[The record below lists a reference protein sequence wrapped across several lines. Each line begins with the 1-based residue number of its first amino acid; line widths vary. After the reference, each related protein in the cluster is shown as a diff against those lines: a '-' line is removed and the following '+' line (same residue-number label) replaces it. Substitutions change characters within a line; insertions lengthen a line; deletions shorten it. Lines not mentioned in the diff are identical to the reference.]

1 MSLSPSASP
10 APADSPPATS
20 SPPAPPLSPLPPPL
34 GSPPPLAP
42 PPSILPP
49 TASPPPPSPPL
60 EAPPS
65 PPLETPPVPPEEPPP
80 SPPEEPT
87 LSPPSPS
94 GSPPL
99 PFLPAK
105 PSPPPSPLPSETLP
119 PPGKTDTP
127 PPPSLPSEL
136 PPPVNAAS
144 PPPPSPPRRRGPKPS
159 LPPPISSSPP
169 KTSPSTPSLPE
180 TSPPPKPPPFPSS
193 STPAPK
199 NSPAT
204 TTLPFFGPV
213 GPPDGTIAAPIG
225 PIIEPK
231 TTPGETISPGTAQPL
246 VPKSLPETTPYHRS
260 SAGFLFGGVIVG
272 ALLLVLLGLLFVFY
286 RATRNRNNNSS
297 RHGQSKTP
305 PPKVQHQRGGYVE
318 PNQSNVITIP
328 PPNYSSSVSYG
339 TKEKSNAIAM
349 NVTISSG
356 TFTYEE
362 LLEATGGFSEAN
374 LLGEG
379 GFGYVHKGVLRN
391 GREVAVKQLKIG
403 SNQGEREFQAE
414 VDTISRV
421 HHKHLVSL
429 VCYIKY
435 PRVRNRDDPW
445 VTVTSLN
452 PRGRVQG
459 SSELEDPL
467 QPSTSGNLS
476 AAEDL
481 AAVGLV
487 VDLTDFGEEAVVHVE
502 DEPEIGEFHQD
513 PDSDSSVQHQRGG
526 YVEPNQSNVI
536 TIPPPNYSSSV
547 SYGTKEKS
555 NAIAMNVTIS
565 SGTFTYEELLEATG
579 GFSEA
584 NLLGEGGFG
593 YVHKGVL
600 RNGREVAVKQ
610 LKIGSNQGEREFQAE
625 VDTISRVHHKHLVSL
640 VGYCINGDKRLL
652 IYEFVP
658 KDTLEFHLHGNR
670 GSVLEWGMR
679 LRIAVGAA
687 KGLAYLHEDCSPTI
701 IHRDIKAANILL
713 DSKYEA
719 KVSDFGLAKFFSDT
733 NSSVTHISTR
743 VVGTF
748 GYMAPEYASSGKVTD
763 KSDVYSFG
771 VVLLELIT
779 GRPPIFAKD
788 PTRNQSL
795 VDWARPLLAKA
806 ISGESFDLLVDPRLE
821 KNYDTTQMA
830 DMAACAASCIRQS
843 AWLRPRMSQVIRAL
857 EGEVTLRNVEETYS
871 SSENPLPYGTSKRR
885 FNTDSSNGSTSEY
898 GINPSQS
905 SSEQHQFTGSKV

>member
-34 GSPPPLAP
+34 ESPPPLAP

-49 TASPPPPSPPL
+49 TASPPPLPSV

-65 PPLETPPVPPEEPPP
+65 PPLEAPPVPPEEPPP
-80 SPPEEPT
+80 VPPEEPAPSPPEEP
-87 LSPPSPS
+87 PPSLPFPS
-94 GSPPL
+94 GSPSL

-105 PSPPPSPLPSETLP
+105 PSPPPSPLPSESLP
-119 PPGKTDTP
+119 PPVKTVTP
-127 PPPSLPSEL
+127 PPPSLPTETT
-136 PPPVNAAS
+136 PPVNTAS
-144 PPPPSPPRRRGPKPS
+144 PPPSSPPRRRGPKPP
-159 LPPPISSSPP
+159 LPPPIISSPP
-169 KTSPSTPSLPE
+169 KPSPTTPSLPE
-180 TSPPPKPPPFPSS
+180 TSPPPKPPLSTPPFPSS
-193 STPAPK
+193 STPSPK
-199 NSPAT
+199 NSPAA
-204 TTLPFFGPV
+204 TLPFFGPI
-213 GPPDGTIAAPIG
+213 GPLPDGTIATPNG

-231 TTPGETISPGTAQPL
+231 TTPAQTISPGTAQPL
-246 VPKSLPETTPYHRS
+246 VPKSLPETTSYHRS

-286 RATRNRNNNSS
+286 RATRNRNNTSP
-297 RHGQSKTP
+297 RHQSKN
-305 PPKVQHQRGGYVE
+305 PPKVQHQRGGNVE
-318 PNQSNVITIP
+318 SDQTNVITIP
-328 PPNYSSSVSYG
+328 PLNYSSSVSYG
-339 TKEKSNAIAM
+339 TKESNAVAM
-349 NVTISSG
+349 NVT
-356 TFTYEE
+356 
-362 LLEATGGFSEAN
+362 
-374 LLGEG
+374 
-379 GFGYVHKGVLRN
+379 
-391 GREVAVKQLKIG
+391 
-403 SNQGEREFQAE
+403 
-414 VDTISRV
+414 
-421 HHKHLVSL
+421 
-429 VCYIKY
+429 
-435 PRVRNRDDPW
+435 
-445 VTVTSLN
+445 
-452 PRGRVQG
+452 
-459 SSELEDPL
+459 
-467 QPSTSGNLS
+467 
-476 AAEDL
+476 
-481 AAVGLV
+481 
-487 VDLTDFGEEAVVHVE
+487 
-502 DEPEIGEFHQD
+502 
-513 PDSDSSVQHQRGG
+513 
-526 YVEPNQSNVI
+526 
-536 TIPPPNYSSSV
+536 
-547 SYGTKEKS
+547 
-555 NAIAMNVTIS
+555 MS

-652 IYEFVP
+652 VYEFVP

-788 PTRNQSL
+788 PTRNLSL

-857 EGEVTLRNVEETYS
+857 EGEVTLRNVEERYS
-871 SSENPLPYGTSKRR
+871 SSENPNDNPVIMYGTSKRR
-885 FNTDSSNGSTSEY
+885 FNTDSSEGSTSEY

>member
-10 APADSPPATS
+10 APADSPPTTS
-20 SPPAPPLSPLPPPL
+20 SPPAPPLSPVPSPL
-34 GSPPPLAP
+34 GSPPPLAL

-60 EAPPS
+60 EAPPF

-80 SPPEEPT
+80 SPPEEPPP
-87 LSPPSPS
+87 SPPSPS
-94 GSPPL
+94 GSPPF

-180 TSPPPKPPPFPSS
+180 TSPPSKPPPFPSS

-231 TTPGETISPGTAQPL
+231 TTPGETISPETAQPL
-246 VPKSLPETTPYHRS
+246 VPKSLPETTSYHRS

-272 ALLLVLLGLLFVFY
+272 ALLLVLLGLLYVFY
-286 RATRNRNNNSS
+286 RATRNRNNTS
-297 RHGQSKTP
+297 RHHQSKT
-305 PPKVQHQRGGYVE
+305 PPKVQHQRGGNVE
-318 PNQSNVITIP
+318 PDQT
-328 PPNYSSSVSYG
+328 
-339 TKEKSNAIAM
+339 
-349 NVTISSG
+349 
-356 TFTYEE
+356 
-362 LLEATGGFSEAN
+362 
-374 LLGEG
+374 
-379 GFGYVHKGVLRN
+379 
-391 GREVAVKQLKIG
+391 
-403 SNQGEREFQAE
+403 
-414 VDTISRV
+414 
-421 HHKHLVSL
+421 
-429 VCYIKY
+429 
-435 PRVRNRDDPW
+435 
-445 VTVTSLN
+445 
-452 PRGRVQG
+452 
-459 SSELEDPL
+459 
-467 QPSTSGNLS
+467 
-476 AAEDL
+476 
-481 AAVGLV
+481 
-487 VDLTDFGEEAVVHVE
+487 
-502 DEPEIGEFHQD
+502 
-513 PDSDSSVQHQRGG
+513 
-526 YVEPNQSNVI
+526 NVI

-687 KGLAYLHEDCSPTI
+687 KGLAYLHEDCDPTI

-788 PTRNQSL
+788 PTRNLSL

-806 ISGESFDLLVDPRLE
+806 ISGESFDTLVDPRLE

>member
-20 SPPAPPLSPLPPPL
+20 SPPAPPFSPLPPPL
-34 GSPPPLAP
+34 ESPPPLAP
-42 PPSILPP
+42 PPTILPP
-49 TASPPPPSPPL
+49 TSSPPPPSVEPPPSPPL
-60 EAPPS
+60 EPPPS
-65 PPLETPPVPPEEPPP
+65 PPEEPPP
-80 SPPEEPT
+80 SPPEE
-87 LSPPSPS
+87 LPPSPPTPS
-94 GSPPL
+94 VSLSPPL

-105 PSPPPSPLPSETLP
+105 PSPPPSPLPSETP
-119 PPGKTDTP
+119 PPPEKTASP

-136 PPPVNAAS
+136 PPPVNTAAS

-159 LPPPISSSPP
+159 LPPP
-169 KTSPSTPSLPE
+169 TTPSIPE
-180 TSPPPKPPPFPSS
+180 TSPPPKPPLSPPPLPSS

-204 TTLPFFGPV
+204 TTLPFFGPM
-213 GPPDGTIAAPIG
+213 GPLPDGTISTPNG

-231 TTPGETISPGTAQPL
+231 TTPGQSISPGTAQPL
-246 VPKSLPETTPYHRS
+246 VPKSLPETTSYHRS

-286 RATRNRNNNSS
+286 RATRNRNSNSS
-297 RHGQSKTP
+297 RHQQSKT
-305 PPKVQHQRGGYVE
+305 PPKVQHQRGGNVE
-318 PNQSNVITIP
+318 PDQTNVITIP
-328 PPNYSSSVSYG
+328 PPKYSSSASYSTT
-339 TKEKSNAIAM
+339 TKESNAVTM
-349 NVTISSG
+349 NVT
-356 TFTYEE
+356 
-362 LLEATGGFSEAN
+362 
-374 LLGEG
+374 
-379 GFGYVHKGVLRN
+379 V
-391 GREVAVKQLKIG
+391 
-403 SNQGEREFQAE
+403 
-414 VDTISRV
+414 
-421 HHKHLVSL
+421 
-429 VCYIKY
+429 
-435 PRVRNRDDPW
+435 
-445 VTVTSLN
+445 
-452 PRGRVQG
+452 
-459 SSELEDPL
+459 
-467 QPSTSGNLS
+467 
-476 AAEDL
+476 
-481 AAVGLV
+481 
-487 VDLTDFGEEAVVHVE
+487 
-502 DEPEIGEFHQD
+502 
-513 PDSDSSVQHQRGG
+513 
-526 YVEPNQSNVI
+526 
-536 TIPPPNYSSSV
+536 
-547 SYGTKEKS
+547 
-555 NAIAMNVTIS
+555 S

-670 GSVLEWGMR
+670 GSVLEWGLR

-806 ISGESFDLLVDPRLE
+806 ISGESFDTLVDPRLE

-830 DMAACAASCIRQS
+830 DMAACAAGCIRQS

-871 SSENPLPYGTSKRR
+871 SSENPNDNSLPYGTSKRR

-905 SSEQHQFTGSKV
+905 SSEQHQFTGPKV